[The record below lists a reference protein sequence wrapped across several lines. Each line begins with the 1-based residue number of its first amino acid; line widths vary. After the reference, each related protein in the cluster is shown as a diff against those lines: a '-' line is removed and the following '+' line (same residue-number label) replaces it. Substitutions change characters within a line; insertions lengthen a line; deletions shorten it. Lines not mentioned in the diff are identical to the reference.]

1 MTGLPADPPDATE
14 RPPSDPP
21 DTQPPHPALTEEASS
36 LPTQRPDVTAP
47 KPFAGL
53 LAEAGVS
60 PTARAS
66 LPAAPAPAAGS
77 SSIVT
82 LSAPPPAARA
92 GTPPSPMF
100 VPEDAPTLLGGIADA
115 QPGRQL
121 GAYKILGE
129 LGSGGMAVVYK
140 AVQPALDRL
149 VAIKELRPELVAD
162 RQITARFERE
172 ATSLAT
178 LQHGNIVHI
187 YDFIREPDGA
197 YIVME
202 YVEGVDLFDLLHD
215 VGRMPPDVGA
225 TVALQMAEGLEY
237 AHYRGIIH
245 RDVKPSNILISK
257 SGEVKIMDFGIARDP
272 GRSDLTQI
280 GMALG
285 TPAYMAPEQI
295 RGDKTDFRADVF
307 AMGIV
312 LYEMLTGHKPWGDD
326 SNGTTIA
333 RKILAQ
339 EPTPPTQHVPDL
351 PAELVRIMG
360 ICLAK
365 DPDRRF
371 RSTHDLRRA
380 LAAYL
385 AREVSIDARQRL
397 VVFLRNRRLI
407 TDGEA
412 SSFVHSSV
420 MHDGVL
426 RRRDLGLPTIPAQAM
441 VRPLAIAHG
450 LGLIALAGAAV
461 LAAHAARAGWV
472 SPMPAARP
480 EVELRKPAAAAVTPA
495 PDRPARTEGAATDRA
510 ETERRAT
517 RKKPRGD

>member
-1 MTGLPADPPDATE
+1 MTGLPADVPPEPGA
-14 RPPSDPP
+14 RAPSDPP
-21 DTQPPHPALTEEASS
+21 DTQPPHPAVEGSS
-36 LPTQRPDVTAP
+36 LPTQRPEAPAP

-53 LAEAGVS
+53 LAEAGVAPRGPAVVASVAVHSSTVAGASS
-60 PTARAS
+60 P
-66 LPAAPAPAAGS
+66 P
-77 SSIVT
+77 V
-82 LSAPPPAARA
+82 RA

-100 VPEDAPTLLGGIADA
+100 AEGSGEAP
-115 QPGRQL
+115 PGRQL
-121 GAYKILGE
+121 GAYRILGE

-162 RQITARFERE
+162 KQITARFERE

-187 YDFIREPDGA
+187 YDFIREVDGA

-225 TVALQMAEGLEY
+225 TVALQIAEGLEY

-295 RGDKTDFRADVF
+295 RGDRTDFRADIF
-307 AMGIV
+307 ALGIV
-312 LYEMLTGHKPWGDD
+312 LYEMLTGQKPWGDD
-326 SNGTTIA
+326 GNGTTIA

-339 EPTPPTQHVPDL
+339 DPTPPTQHVPDL
-351 PAELVRIMG
+351 PAELVQIMAT
-360 ICLAK
+360 CLAK
-365 DPDRRF
+365 DPDRRY

-385 AREVSIDARQRL
+385 SREVSIDARQRL

-412 SSFVHSSV
+412 TSFVDGSV
-420 MHDGVL
+420 LHDGVL
-426 RRRDLGLPTIPAQAM
+426 RRRDLGLPTVPALAL
-441 VRPLAIAHG
+441 VRPLVIAHAAG
-450 LGLIALAGAAV
+450 LLALVSAA
-461 LAAHAARAGWV
+461 LLSAHAARSGWV
-472 SPMPAARP
+472 LPMPATRP
-480 EVELRKPAAAAVTPA
+480 EVELRRELAPVEAAPVAPASP
-495 PDRPARTEGAATDRA
+495 PP
-510 ETERRAT
+510 AT
-517 RKKPRGD
+517 RKKPRPPSP